1 MGRIK
6 NKLRPIKRAIVRI
19 KNNATYLLKYDLNEV
34 EYERTYRLAD
44 KIIEDCVYEF
54 DEIKETI
61 VKLDI
66 ADEWES
72 IEMLF
77 TNPKSFCRLGD
88 GEIKLIQGI
97 DQSFQEYNPELAVK
111 LEAILKSDRKDIYVG
126 LNRAYFHSPIGCSE
140 RNKKFYRV
148 HNSEYRRFFIS
159 HCNPDR
165 KYIDAGFLTA
175 YYRFDDD
182 YDYEKHY
189 SNMREL
195 FRGRKVALVCG
206 EGIDEKLEYDVFE
219 LAAEKIVMNGPA
231 KNAFSQHK
239 ELLEKIINTIDT
251 TYTICLI
258 LGMTA
263 KIMVPELTD
272 LGYMA
277 WDIGHLAK
285 DYNVYMQGLEK
296 SDDNMENFWAPD

>member
-1 MGRIK
+1 MGWIK
-6 NKLRPIKRAIVRI
+6 DKLRPIKRAAVRI
-19 KNNATYLLKYDLNEV
+19 RNNVAYLIKYDLNEV
-34 EYERTYRLAD
+34 EYERTFRLTD

-54 DEIKETI
+54 DEIKDTI

-66 ADEWES
+66 ADEDES
-72 IEMLF
+72 IEMLL
-77 TNPKSFCRLGD
+77 TKPKSFCRFGD

-97 DQSFQEYNPELAVK
+97 DQSFQEYNSDLAVR
-111 LEAILKSDRKDIYVG
+111 LDSILKSDRKDIYVG

-148 HNSEYRRFFIS
+148 YNSEYRRFFVS

-182 YDYEKHY
+182 YDYGKHY
-189 SNMREL
+189 QNMKEL
-195 FRGRKVALVCG
+195 FRGKKIALICG
-206 EGIDEKLEYDVFE
+206 EGIDAKLQYDVFE
-219 LAAEKIVMNGPA
+219 LAIEKIVMNGPA
-231 KNAFSQHK
+231 KNAFSCYK
-239 ELLEKIINTIDT
+239 ELLDKIVKTIDT
-251 TYTICLI
+251 SYTLCLI

-263 KIMVPELTD
+263 KVMVPELTD

-285 DYNVYMQGLEK
+285 DYDVYMQGLEK
-296 SDDNMENFWAPD
+296 NQNNINNFWAPD